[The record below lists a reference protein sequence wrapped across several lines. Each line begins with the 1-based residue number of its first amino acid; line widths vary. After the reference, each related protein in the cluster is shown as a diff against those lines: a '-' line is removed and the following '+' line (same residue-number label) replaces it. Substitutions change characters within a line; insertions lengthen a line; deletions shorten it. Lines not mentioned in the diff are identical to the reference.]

1 MNHLI
6 LLTLHFFFFFQK
18 VKDIFFRSFQH
29 EADMCCNEHFTLY
42 SVLCFQILVYVFV
55 AEVFNHCVNHNA
67 CS

>member
-1 MNHLI
+1 MNHPI
-6 LLTLHFFFFFQK
+6 LLTLLFFFQK

-29 EADMCCNEHFTLY
+29 ESDMCCNEHFTLY
-42 SVLCFQILVYVFV
+42 SVLCFQILVYV